1 VAKGTN
7 KKLKISQSF
16 DVNSPYM
23 PGGQDYKGIPNAS
36 PEMLRRLQKK
46 KIKNPGGQS
55 LPPVRK
61 AKAKTKKKKSYG

>member
-1 VAKGTN
+1 
-7 KKLKISQSF
+7 
-16 DVNSPYM
+16 M

-61 AKAKTKKKKSYG
+61 AKAKTKRKKSYG

>member
-1 VAKGTN
+1 MAKGTN

-23 PGGQDYKGIPNAS
+23 PGGQNYKGIPNAS

-46 KIKNPGGQS
+46 KMKNPGGQS

-61 AKAKTKKKKSYG
+61 AKSKPKKTKRYG